1 MVNWRTLGNQYHW
14 SGGCCTPGKGRHDIT
29 TIRGRRK
36 ENGVWAGYS
45 GTRRYWKM
53 KLDPKKYGLS
63 TRVNL
68 IENEKKE
75 IILLID
81 RKSRIIMKDGRKIL
95 DRARKIQLQENKTIR
110 VRTNAPVCRK
120 TKQYLQNNGIEIRGH
135 EWKNVIYIFILT
147 RQIRW
152 CEKKQKILI
161 PKKPKNG

>member
-1 MVNWRTLGNQYHW
+1 
-14 SGGCCTPGKGRHDIT
+14 
-29 TIRGRRK
+29 
-36 ENGVWAGYS
+36 
-45 GTRRYWKM
+45 M

-110 VRTNAPVCRK
+110 VRTNEPVCRK
-120 TKQYLQNNGIEIRGH
+120 TKKYLQKNVIEIRGH
-135 EWKNVIYIFILT
+135 E
-147 RQIRW
+147 
-152 CEKKQKILI
+152 
-161 PKKPKNG
+161 

>member
-1 MVNWRTLGNQYHW
+1 
-14 SGGCCTPGKGRHDIT
+14 
-29 TIRGRRK
+29 
-36 ENGVWAGYS
+36 
-45 GTRRYWKM
+45 M

-120 TKQYLQNNGIEIRGH
+120 TKKHLQKNGIEIRGH
-135 EWKNVIYIFILT
+135 E
-147 RQIRW
+147 
-152 CEKKQKILI
+152 
-161 PKKPKNG
+161 

>member
-1 MVNWRTLGNQYHW
+1 
-14 SGGCCTPGKGRHDIT
+14 
-29 TIRGRRK
+29 
-36 ENGVWAGYS
+36 
-45 GTRRYWKM
+45 M

-95 DRARKIQLQENKTIR
+95 DRAQKIQLQANKTIS

-120 TKQYLQNNGIEIRGH
+120 NKGIPS
-135 EWKNVIYIFILT
+135 K
-147 RQIRW
+147 
-152 CEKKQKILI
+152 
-161 PKKPKNG
+161 